1 MIRPTTVLST
11 AVVLA
16 VLAPGCDS
24 EQPAAETKKAE
35 EDLGPPVQVNL
46 PPSPNFDEGVTVEKF
61 DDGSYSIYGLRKE
74 LDENVKQG
82 EAGAEVQMKGYVM
95 DIYVPPECPEGEL
108 CPPGKQPHV
117 WVTDKPEEKGKKR
130 AMMVVNY
137 AFQIPE
143 WDAAR
148 WKDQPVVVLEK
159 GKQYTFKGKF
169 KRFSDTGFSHDRGLL
184 EFVAY
189 HPHDPETG
197 AEQTGIWVYPPGA
210 AWHPMEIQRQEEEN
224 AALVEKASKAAIKP
238 Q

>member
-1 MIRPTTVLST
+1 MIRPTTILST

-24 EQPAAETKKAE
+24 EQPQAETKKAE
-35 EDLGPPVQVNL
+35 EDLGPPVTVNL
-46 PPSPNFDEGVTVEKF
+46 PASPNFDEGVTVEKY
-61 DDGSYSIYGLRKE
+61 DDGSYSIYGLRRE
-74 LDENVKQG
+74 VDANVKDG
-82 EAGAEVQMKGYVM
+82 AAGKEVTMKGYIM

-130 AMMVVNY
+130 ALMVVNY
-137 AFQIPE
+137 SFQIPE
-143 WDAAR
+143 WDEAR

-197 AEQTGIWVYPPGA
+197 AEQTSIWVYPPGA
-210 AWHPMEIQRQEEEN
+210 AWHPLEIQRQEEEN
-224 AALVEKASKAAIKP
+224 AALIEKANKAAIKP